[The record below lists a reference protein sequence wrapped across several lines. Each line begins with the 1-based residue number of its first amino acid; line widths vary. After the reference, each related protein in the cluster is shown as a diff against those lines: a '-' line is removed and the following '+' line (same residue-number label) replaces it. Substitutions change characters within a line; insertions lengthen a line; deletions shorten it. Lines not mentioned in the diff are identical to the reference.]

1 MSFSKDIVVRGFH
14 CDAYGHV
21 NNARYLEFLEEA
33 RWDALVEADVLKEF
47 EARGLQF
54 FIVNIDINF
63 RKPVTPGMII
73 QVKTSLH
80 ECQRRTI
87 TFLQELYNGD
97 QKTTEAKV
105 TFVLFDT
112 AVGKA
117 TNVSEEIKN
126 LFTSF
131 A

>member
-1 MSFSKDIVVRGFH
+1 MSFKKNIVVRGFH

-33 RWDALVEADVLKEF
+33 RWDALLEADVLKEF
-47 EARGLQF
+47 ESRGLQF

-63 RKPVTPGMII
+63 RLAVTPGMHIE
-73 QVKTSLH
+73 VRTSLY

-97 QKTTEAKV
+97 AKTTDAKV
-105 TFVLFDT
+105 TFVLYD
-112 AVGKA
+112 AALGKA
-117 TNVSEEIKN
+117 APISKDIQD
-126 LFTSF
+126 LFNPF
-131 A
+131 D